1 MLVVVRQERDDR
13 PPAPFSPAELA
24 QLRVLADFA
33 ARAAQNAR
41 LYARLGRLKDEAE
54 RRERE
59 RARLSNQLAEAEQAE
74 RRRLALLLHDGP
86 QQTITS
92 AALLLDAC
100 TAALDD
106 DDTGEVHRILGI
118 ARQRNREAVR
128 DLRELGWS
136 LEPPALREQGI
147 TAALLPL
154 AERLGE
160 AHGVRFSLDLEA
172 AEALDT
178 AQQTFVYQ
186 IVREAVANAVKHAQP
201 ETIAILSTVLPGRPH
216 RDARLRRRP
225 RHAARARAGR
235 HEPGHRRDARAHGRA
250 RRHDRVAVARGRRHR
265 RPPARPVA
273 GRRRRAPRRVAPSS
287 GAHALTSAMSG
298 SLPHTESDTFL
309 RSETGS
315 ARRGTGRA

>member
-1 MLVVVRQERDDR
+1 M
-13 PPAPFSPAELA
+13 
-24 QLRVLADFA
+24 
-33 ARAAQNAR
+33 
-41 LYARLGRLKDEAE
+41 
-54 RRERE
+54 
-59 RARLSNQLAEAEQAE
+59 
-74 RRRLALLLHDGP
+74 LLHDGP

-106 DDTGEVHRILGI
+106 DDRGEVHRILGI

-160 AHGVRFSLDLEA
+160 AAGVRFSLDLEA

-186 IVREAVANAVKHAQP
+186 IVREAVAKRRQ
-201 ETIAILSTVLPGRPH
+201 
-216 RDARLRRRP
+216 AR
-225 RHAARARAGR
+225 AARRDRDPLDRAADGRTEMRVCDDGPACSAGR
-235 HEPGHRRDARAHGRA
+235 RA
-250 RRHDRVAVARGRRHR
+250 RRMSQGIDAMRERTAALGGTIEWLS
-265 RPPARPVA
+265 PE
-273 GRRRRAPRRVAPSS
+273 GGAPSS
-287 GAHALTSAMSG
+287 RLLVP
-298 SLPHTESDTFL
+298 SLVDS
-309 RSETGS
+309 SEHL
-315 ARRGTGRA
+315 AA